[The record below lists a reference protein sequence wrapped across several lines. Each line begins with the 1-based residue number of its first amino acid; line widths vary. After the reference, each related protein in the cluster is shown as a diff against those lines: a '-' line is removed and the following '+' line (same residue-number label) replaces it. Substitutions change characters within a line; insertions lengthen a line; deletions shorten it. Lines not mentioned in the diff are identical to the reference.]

1 MNIRVHTYVI
11 QICELYNIFL
21 WPLFMS
27 RRWHWKNHMLY
38 TFLNVSFSL
47 WLRSRSCSQSVK
59 IMFMFTISGTVSLI
73 DSHMSWVFVCLCL
86 CFSKIYISACPALTQ
101 TCFSFL
107 LSFVLFAP
115 LGGGETGLQH
125 FFQLHSHMWADI
137 LAIVYCVEH
146 FWFMGIIVCLRLT
159 CFQCNCRIVCWFI
172 VKYSAQGSDA
182 NVQR

>member
-1 MNIRVHTYVI
+1 
-11 QICELYNIFL
+11 
-21 WPLFMS
+21 MS

-47 WLRSRSCSQSVK
+47 WLRSRARNQSRLCLCLQYLEL
-59 IMFMFTISGTVSLI
+59 FLWLTVTCREF
-73 DSHMSWVFVCLCL
+73 FVCLCL